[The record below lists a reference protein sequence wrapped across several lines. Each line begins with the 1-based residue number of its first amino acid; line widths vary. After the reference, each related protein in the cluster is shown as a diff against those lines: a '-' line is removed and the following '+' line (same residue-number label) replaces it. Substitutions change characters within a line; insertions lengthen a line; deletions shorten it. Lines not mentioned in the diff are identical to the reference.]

1 MNIQVR
7 SGDGEV
13 TATVSQ
19 RRMMLGQ
26 LNLLVE
32 FSPTNRQWMPADN
45 SNLLLTNEQ
54 IKQIKYLRWYAGRKG
69 L

>member
-1 MNIQVR
+1 MDIRVR
-7 SGDGEV
+7 SGDGAV
-13 TATVSQ
+13 TATVEQ

-26 LNLLVE
+26 INLLVE

-45 SNLLLTNEQ
+45 SNLLLTDEQ
-54 IKQIKYLRWYAGRKG
+54 RNQIKYLRWYAGRKG